1 MAVSRRGLL
10 LCGGAL
16 VTGAAGPADKARAA
30 GWLRAWDS
38 QGTHRTATPGD
49 EAGADWLAA
58 EARGLGA
65 SVAFESFAVS
75 RIDVDVAFVDIE
87 GERIPGEK
95 MFDAPDTPDGRVM
108 ALASVG
114 PGLADPGQG
123 DIHILELPP
132 SAVYSPEFTRFRRET
147 KSKALVVITRGDA
160 PGLALLNAESF
171 TAPFGPPILQVAST
185 EREKIFA
192 AAQRGAAL
200 RVSVR
205 SRRTASQARNVV
217 VAIAG
222 HGQGGRDRSRPPL
235 VVMTPRSSWWQSTSE
250 RGGGLVCWLETLR
263 ALRATPPGR
272 DVVLTANSGHELGHT
287 GLDAFLAARPGW
299 DRPGGAS
306 WVHYGAN
313 IGAAGGQLF
322 IQSSADDL
330 RALFSAELGASVNRM
345 AEKSVVPNGET
356 RDIHKAGGHY
366 VTLVGSNKL
375 FHLPQDRFPDAVDVA
390 GIARIAAGSAAAVV
404 ALSR

>member
-1 MAVSRRGLL
+1 MTA
-10 LCGGAL
+10 
-16 VTGAAGPADKARAA
+16 AAGPDDEARAA

-38 QGTHRTATPGD
+38 QGLHRTATPGD
-49 EAGADWLAA
+49 EAGAEWLAG

-65 SVAFESFAVS
+65 SVAFEHFAVN
-75 RIDVDVAFVDIE
+75 RIDVDAAFVEIE
-87 GERIPGEK
+87 GERIGGEK

-114 PGLADPGQG
+114 PGLADPGDA

-132 SAVYSPEFTRFRRET
+132 AAVYSPEFARFRAQT
-147 KSKALVVITRGDA
+147 KSKALLVITKGEL
-160 PGLALLNAESF
+160 PGLALLNAEAF
-171 TAPFGPPILQVAST
+171 TAPFGPPILQVSST
-185 EREKIFA
+185 EGDKIIA
-192 AAQRGAAL
+192 AARRGAAL

-217 VAIAG
+217 VVIAG
-222 HGQGGRDRSRPPL
+222 QGQGQGQGQARAKPPL
-235 VVMTPRSSWWQSTSE
+235 VIMTPRSSWWQSTSE

-263 ALRATPPGR
+263 ALRANPPGR

-299 DRPGGAS
+299 DKPGGAS

-330 RALFSAELGASVNRM
+330 RALFQAALTRAGQAVDRL
-345 AEKSVVPNGET
+345 AEKTVVPNGET
-356 RDIHKAGGHY
+356 RDIHKVGGHY
-366 VTLVGSNKL
+366 LTLVGSNRL
-375 FHLPQDRFPDAVDVA
+375 FHLPQDRFPDAVDIPA
-390 GIARIAAGSAAAVV
+390 IARIAAGSAAAVL